1 VSNEKLGTEGG
12 IGARVWLTSLETQGG
27 QSSKVVVADL
37 EAKFEMAECDK
48 PSVGNCPSR
57 CKWKNMLLKKV
68 LLP

>member
-1 VSNEKLGTEGG
+1 
-12 IGARVWLTSLETQGG
+12 LTSLETQGG